1 MKFPSDIFLF
11 PFRFLL
17 IVIITLVDSLLAIV
31 GTLLFPKFYRKLNHY
46 RAWAKRLLWVA
57 GVSVK
62 VSGLEYLEKERTYVF
77 IANHSSYFDI
87 PAVFVAI
94 PKLLR
99 IMYKKELERIP
110 FFGWYLKKSDF
121 IPIVREES
129 ITARKSLLEALEL
142 IRENVSVLLFP
153 EGTRSKDGKLGE
165 FKRGAFLLASKAGK
179 AIVPVAIVGAYR
191 LLPKGKIFFRSGE
204 ISVKIGTPIELGE
217 EQDKTLLFRQIEEIK
232 SWLEREIQ

>member
-1 MKFPSDIFLF
+1 MKFPSDTFLF

-17 IVIITLVDSLLAIV
+17 IVIITFIDSSFAIL

-46 RAWAKRLLWVA
+46 RGWAKRLLWVA
-57 GVSVK
+57 GVNVK
-62 VSGLEYLEKERTYVF
+62 VSGLEHLADDRTYVF
-77 IANHSSYFDI
+77 VANHSSYFDI

-121 IPIVREES
+121 IAIVREES
-129 ITARKSLLEALEL
+129 STARKSLLEALNL
-142 IRENVSVLLFP
+142 IKEDVSVLLFP
-153 EGTRSKDGKLGE
+153 EGTRSKDGRLGK

-191 LLPKGKIFFRSGE
+191 LLPKGTLFFRSGE
-204 ISVKIGTPIELGE
+204 ISVKIGRPIELNE
-217 EQDKTLLFRQIEEIK
+217 EQDKTLLSRRIEEIK
-232 SWLEREIQ
+232 SWLEKEIQ

>member
-1 MKFPSDIFLF
+1 
-11 PFRFLL
+11 L
-17 IVIITLVDSLLAIV
+17 IVIITLIDSCIATL

-46 RAWAKRLLWVA
+46 RGWAKRLLWVA
-57 GVSVK
+57 GINIR
-62 VSGLEYLEKERTYVF
+62 VSGLEHLANDRTYVF
-77 IANHSSYFDI
+77 VANHSSYFDI

-121 IPIVREES
+121 IAIVREES
-129 ITARKSLLEALEL
+129 STARKSLVEALNL
-142 IRENVSVLLFP
+142 IKEDVSVLLFP

-165 FKRGAFLLASKAGK
+165 FKRGAFLLASKSGK
-179 AIVPVAIVGAYR
+179 AIVPVAIVGAHR

-204 ISVKIGTPIELGE
+204 IYVKIGKPIELNE
-217 EQDKTLLFRQIEEIK
+217 EQDKMLLSRRIEEIK
-232 SWLEREIQ
+232 SWLEKEIQL